1 MEGESSRN
9 SAPATVLFPT
19 RKMFSSLNI
28 SRKVESQSDLG
39 IEKKAAAEKNGSS
52 ICVFRSEGMRK
63 EARCVGFLSAVSDPR
78 HFPHKRRR
86 GKRRQSKIAGRKQ
99 EQKDTHN
106 IHGQTTCRKE
116 VCRWEGILQGEYSKK
131 RPKTELL
138 C

>member
-1 MEGESSRN
+1 
-9 SAPATVLFPT
+9 
-19 RKMFSSLNI
+19 
-28 SRKVESQSDLG
+28 
-39 IEKKAAAEKNGSS
+39 
-52 ICVFRSEGMRK
+52 MRK

-116 VCRWEGILQGEYSKK
+116 VCRWEGILQGEYSK
-131 RPKTELL
+131 RRLKTELL